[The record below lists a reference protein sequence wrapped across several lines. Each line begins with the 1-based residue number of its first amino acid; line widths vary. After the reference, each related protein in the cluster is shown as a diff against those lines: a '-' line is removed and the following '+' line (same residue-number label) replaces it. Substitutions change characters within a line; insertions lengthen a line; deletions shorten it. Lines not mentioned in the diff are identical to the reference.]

1 MRSKTINKVPVN
13 EAQLLESLLKVKDN
27 FSSNLFV
34 NKENLSGTI
43 TTTEAEIQHQE
54 ITYETNKSLKELKEQ
69 AILLRQKLDTL
80 DSEKNV
86 MDVEYSQV

>member
-1 MRSKTINKVPVN
+1 M
-13 EAQLLESLLKVKDN
+13 ESLLKVKDN
-27 FSSNLFV
+27 FSSSNLFA

-86 MDVEYSQV
+86 MDVEYSQVKNKW